1 MLNLVQHPWL
11 ALSSDAALFCFAQ
24 SHKDVAPAAK
34 RLSALDIVAGRT
46 VTKNIGPVGQSSFF
60 VALCLCAKQKGAAM
74 FRVTKGL

>member
-46 VTKNIGPVGQSSFF
+46 VTKNIGPVGPNYLLRGF
-60 VALCLCAKQKGAAM
+60 VALYE
-74 FRVTKGL
+74 T